1 MNRSVMG
8 VVFQHCR
15 RFYSMKSRGKSRVEK
30 EIQEH
35 EREVLQRL
43 RRSLKEQQLHHQRS
57 AEHLKQLRHQ
67 VRKLE
72 RTKKGGAR
80 ASVTRKK
87 D

>member
-43 RRSLKEQQLHHQRS
+43 RRSLKEQ
-57 AEHLKQLRHQ
+57 HLKQLRHQ